1 MSHESDFVAGMG
13 VSPKVEIGSIAALPP
28 LPSNPDE
35 SYRATADEARFPHTV
50 FELKTFHYR
59 CSGKMGLPVSG
70 PAGTEM
76 EIVELCAPWGYK
88 VVFWVAFRDG
98 KIPDCPD
105 YESTDPNEELFDVEI
120 GTVEPKTIDG
130 VRYSYH
136 LSGKYTYLCRV
147 PPGKESGFEMGTSV
161 ISSVPASKNVVP
173 GSAFTRRARGK

>member
-1 MSHESDFVAGMG
+1 MAREDDVVEGLGQQPRIRIGAVAAIPPMPG
-13 VSPKVEIGSIAALPP
+13 VTNSYNATE
-28 LPSNPDE
+28 DE
-35 SYRATADEARFPHTV
+35 GRYPHTV

-88 VVFWVAFRDG
+88 VLFWVAHRDG
-98 KIPDCPD
+98 KLPDCPD

-136 LSGKYTYLCRV
+136 LSGKYTYLCKL
-147 PPGKESGFEMGTSV
+147 PPNKTDGFEMGVSV
-161 ISSVPASKNVVP
+161 ISSDSASDNIVTSK
-173 GSAFTRRARGK
+173 SFTKKARGK